1 MGIFILKAYYW
12 FMQYVLRVGFRIGR
26 ITKIWHHFIE
36 ILRIDLRTYSR
47 LCHGVNLSK
56 KQLKEID
63 SYWSRFVKVRPF
75 SHAFY
80 TEKTGLFSPLY
91 LPDSTYFF
99 CIDQF
104 YNSWDAAKYLDNKSM
119 YPRMF
124 NGIKLPRMIACRK
137 NGYWFNED
145 ADPISMHEV
154 INLVMS
160 VEESFIKKATESLG
174 GKGVYYFCPGKHT
187 RGELMQILD
196 GINCDIVVQEGIRQN
211 CVMALLN
218 PSSVN
223 TLRLLSLLKKD
234 GSVKIYSVIVR
245 MGIGE
250 AKVDN
255 ASSGGITCGVLP
267 DGHLKSIAFN
277 PLGVRFEEHPTTHI
291 QFGQFVIPN
300 YQEIRYKIEK
310 LHLQV
315 PHFRMISWDVAI
327 DELNEPVLIE
337 ANLCD
342 GELDFHQLNN
352 GPLFGEDTDEILS
365 EVFNTGN
372 VIRR

>member
-1 MGIFILKAYYW
+1 MCIKFLKAYYW
-12 FMQYVLRVGFRIGR
+12 IMQYVLRVGFKIGR
-26 ITKIWHHFIE
+26 ITKIWHHNNE

-47 LCHGVNLSK
+47 LGHCVNLSK
-56 KQLKEID
+56 KQLNEVD
-63 SYWSRFVKVRPF
+63 SFWSRFVKVRPF

-91 LPDSTYFF
+91 LPDSIYFF
-99 CIDQF
+99 YIDQF
-104 YNSWDAAKYLDNKSM
+104 YNSWEAAKYIDNKSM

-124 NGIKLPRMIACRK
+124 DGIKLPRMIACRK
-137 NGYWFNED
+137 NGYWFSED
-145 ADPISMHEV
+145 ASPITMQEV
-154 INLVMS
+154 INLIMS
-160 VEESFIKKATESLG
+160 VDESFIKKATESLG
-174 GKGVYYFCPGKHT
+174 GKGVYYFCPGKQKQT
-187 RGELMQILD
+187 RTELMQILD
-196 GINCDIVVQEGIRQN
+196 AINCDIVVQEGIRQN
-211 CVMALLN
+211 SVMATLN

-267 DGHLKSIAFN
+267 DGHLKPIAFN

-291 QFGQFVIPN
+291 QFDQIVIPH
-300 YQEIRYKIEK
+300 YQEIRDKIEK

-327 DELNEPVLIE
+327 DSLNEPVLIE

-352 GPLFGEDTDEILS
+352 GPLFGEDTDEILC
-365 EVFNTGN
+365 EVFNLGT
-372 VIRR
+372 V